1 VTFNPVGLP
10 AQFASIGNA
19 INAIQTARSSPGFAP
34 IASALFDLPDQQA
47 LSKFYNAVGGGGTAG
62 TQQASFTG
70 GTAFTTMMFDQIG
83 SWVAGSPSSNGV
95 VYDDRAMAY
104 AAVSPADVIASS
116 AFKPAPLAFSDRWR
130 AWAAPL
136 DRGRRSTATLTS
148 GRPALL

>member
-116 AFKPAPLAFSDRWR
+116 AFKPAPLASRT
-130 AWAAPL
+130 AGVPGPLPL